1 MHVIHLQPAPV
12 RQTMVSQLWR
22 LTRDGGLIAVANY
35 STHEAGYATWDPYPE
50 PNTRVDPKGKV
61 VHFFDEAEIKSLFP
75 SFDVVRIG
83 TTSLARRYG
92 GVEMKRSEVIALL
105 RSPA

>member
-1 MHVIHLQPAPV
+1 MRAWGRKEVEPMTFAKGGVI
-12 RQTMVSQLWR
+12 S
-22 LTRDGGLIAVANY
+22 
-35 STHEAGYATWDPYPE
+35 
-50 PNTRVDPKGKV
+50 
-61 VHFFDEAEIKSLFP
+61 HFFDEAEIKSLFP